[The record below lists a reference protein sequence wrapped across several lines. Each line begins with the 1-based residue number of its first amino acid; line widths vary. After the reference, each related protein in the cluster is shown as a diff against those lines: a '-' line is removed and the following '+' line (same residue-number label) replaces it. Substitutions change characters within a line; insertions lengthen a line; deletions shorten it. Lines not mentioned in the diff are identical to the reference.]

1 MRLTHTLTLVGLLC
15 GVLSAGP
22 VAARITPPKL
32 LSAKHLEAV
41 KLSTRGP
48 NAQGEARRATD
59 TAAPPRVK
67 NITFS
72 NPKASQFFVDGTTIP
87 EVTFDVGP
95 SWAGLIPI
103 SAASNESRKLF
114 FWFFPPGPE
123 GSLDDLI
130 LWVDGGPGCSS
141 LEAMLK
147 ENGPFLWGSGQARPT
162 QNEYSWTNLSSV
174 LYVEQPVG
182 TGYSQGTPDVKD
194 ENDVAAQLVG
204 FLQQFLEIFS
214 ELKGKKFYPTGSSYA
229 GMYVPYIANFIF
241 ENTTTSTLDLDLQG
255 TWIHD
260 PLISWWLVHQQIPAV
275 DFVHKYENVFAFN
288 RTFLAQL
295 DSVAAMCNYSDYMAK
310 YVTYPPQGL
319 LPLPGA
325 STDIDTAC
333 DVWDMIF
340 DAAVL
345 VNPAFNMYHVL
356 DTVTP
361 WDVLGFPW
369 VTSFS
374 PSKLQLSTVLLGDRF
389 HKLRHLCTSIAL
401 DVKAAIHAPNASW
414 EVCKFKGPK
423 VFPNGDASLPPAFTV
438 LPNVIE
444 KSKRSV
450 VVHGLADFILI
461 AEGTRLALQN
471 MTWAGMQGFQMPL
484 LNDSFVV
491 DGMGALGRMQSERG
505 LTYVE
510 ISLAGHQVPG
520 YSPAAAF
527 QVMEYLLGF
536 RDSP

>member
-1 MRLTHTLTLVGLLC
+1 MRLTHTLALLAL
-15 GVLSAGP
+15 LSAWP
-22 VAARITPPKL
+22 VIARITSPNL
-32 LSAKHLEAV
+32 LDVKRFEAV
-41 KLSTRGP
+41 KLSRGP
-48 NAQGEARRATD
+48 KAEGEARRATD

-87 EVTFDVGP
+87 EVNFDVGP

-229 GMYVPYIANFIF
+229 GMYVPYIANYIF

-260 PLISWWLVHQQIPAV
+260 PVISWWVVHRQIPAV

-288 RTFLAQL
+288 HTFLAQL
-295 DSVAAMCNYSDYMAK
+295 DSVAATCNYSDYMAK
-310 YVTYPPQGL
+310 HVTYPPRGL
-319 LPLPGA
+319 LPLPAA
-325 STDIDTAC
+325 STDLDPAC

-340 DAAVL
+340 DAALL
-345 VNPAFNMYHVL
+345 VNPAFNKYHVL
-356 DTVTP
+356 DTSIL
-361 WDVLGFPW
+361 WDVLGFPG
-369 VTSFS
+369 SF
-374 PSKLQLSTVLLGDRF
+374 PQAQTPVYFDR
-389 HKLRHLCTSIAL
+389 A
-401 DVKAAIHAPNASW
+401 DVKAAIHAPQTTAW
-414 EVCKFKGPK
+414 EVCKFDGFN

-450 VVHGLADFILI
+450 IVHGLADFLLI
-461 AEGTRLALQN
+461 AEGTRIALQN
-471 MTWAGMQGFQMPL
+471 MSWAGMQGFQKPL

-491 DGMGALGRMQSERG
+491 DGMGALGRTQSERG

-520 YSPAAAF
+520 YSPMAAF